1 MLSLSEIEYINDC
14 LSMYAETNKNKLY
27 FRRRSNI
34 SSHFQ
39 LSYCCCKK
47 VYFVQRGKG
56 KGFFLKKL
64 SCSSG
69 FTRRREQ
76 IRPESP
82 LSNQGFNL
90 FQSPQIST
98 PCQLEHRVSLIKFEK
113 YNSRAT
119 TTIWYLWF
127 CTSRPQDFI
136 FLLFHSHFNLFHED
150 K

>member
-1 MLSLSEIEYINDC
+1 MLLLASFLATENDIINIFHHYYTYTC
-14 LSMYAETNKNKLY
+14 RQPQTV
-27 FRRRSNI
+27 
-34 SSHFQ
+34 HFQ

-47 VYFVQRGKG
+47 VYFVQRGEG

-98 PCQLEHRVSLIKFEK
+98 PCQLEHRLSYSIRKIQLWSNNNNLISLILYFSTTRFYISIVSLPF
-113 YNSRAT
+113 
-119 TTIWYLWF
+119 
-127 CTSRPQDFI
+127 
-136 FLLFHSHFNLFHED
+136 
-150 K
+150 

>member
-1 MLSLSEIEYINDC
+1 MLSLSEIEYSNDC
-14 LSMYAETNKNKLY
+14 LSMYVEPNQNKLY

-34 SSHFQ
+34 SYYFQ
-39 LSYCCCKK
+39 LSRFCCWK
-47 VYFVQRGKG
+47 VYFGQRGKG
-56 KGFFLKKL
+56 KGFFLEKL

-98 PCQLEHRVSLIKFEK
+98 PCQLEHRVSLIAFEK
-113 YNSRAT
+113 DNSRAT

-136 FLLFHSHFNLFHED
+136 FLLFHFNLFHED